1 MKNIILWL
9 LFLVPFVGVGQD
21 TTPIMEKFGINTQ
34 KHSYDQVYLSNN
46 NPTYPINVL
55 ENLTTELRYFLQQE
69 DDYPNVAGRAPG
81 NNEPA
86 FVGYQLFN
94 SADISTFP
102 VGGWDYTQAQLNT
115 VPYAD
120 RRMQGH
126 RDRLK
131 TAIED
136 GFRVQNTLM
145 MFNNGRAGNLGF
157 PNRTFEYSELLGG
170 NSRQAAIDSIAKY
183 AYAYAS
189 LFDQS
194 INNQINGSNGENLSP
209 FLEIQNE
216 PWGVITAD
224 GNRIFLDGF
233 VKGLT
238 QFYGTGD
245 PTQWGIKLIAPAM
258 QAFDPTGFWGDSQ
271 GGSDY
276 IGSFTTGAT
285 FANDTLVYANVHN
298 YGYQVGPF
306 DGQLTYHPEDPNGK
320 FREELETMI
329 DWLDNNGAPNVEVIA
344 TEYGYDSG
352 TVGEAA
358 QAIYLVRA
366 TLILGANPRVAYH
379 YMYEDV
385 DNPALGT
392 GVYSTSGL
400 LTATPPAPS
409 VQRKQGQDKQA
420 YRAALQMKNALGDAR
435 VIEVLAENP
444 SVYCYLLEKSNGD
457 QMIAVWKPDN
467 INNDATP
474 DDPSN
479 ITISY
484 ATPPTQIGDMY
495 KIDGNIGVDATLG
508 STSKGIAQNGASR
521 YSNLGNAFTIE
532 ASPVPYLYEI
542 GEGTVSGGGG
552 TNTATAFVGFG
563 DGSLEKQTQG
573 KLSNIFVNSGT
584 APNYTITANFNSDQF
599 SIAQVDTTDKVTI
612 EYLQDIVVFRIDS
625 IYNVSGSQ
633 ANFDLVMEGDQSY
646 NLPAF
651 PASDAVLMKTTEKGL
666 LTTAVGMSEFTLNRI
681 MNSNILR
688 IDSLFDLISTGG
700 SGGTGTPQ
708 SLQGYDNAGQPSV
721 YTSGQGISIA
731 NGRISAVGRIT
742 TVLGL
747 TDTPNSYDATRM
759 LRVNAAGTG
768 YEHFFFSNGAIPF
781 GIANGGIGYDTNN
794 NFSWRIGDNT
804 LDVRGNGITI
814 KSELTRMLSIDNY
827 RDESFYAPEISF
839 NAYEGTL
846 ASPSALR
853 ANKQLGQLKFF
864 GFDGTQKKQ
873 TASILTFASEN
884 YTATGTG
891 SRMEFSTTPN
901 GATNKQT
908 VFQLNPNGQVRN
920 NLYGQGNYTFTTGDY
935 IPVFSANGT
944 IGELAIDNLKNAPYS
959 DIQHRYKQ
967 DNAIIRNDDMA
978 AWGTSSVFG
987 RAILKHPT
995 EGQIMYF
1002 GASNSAVGDARAEIS
1017 IGAYIMSSPTTG
1029 RFYTNNPII
1038 DRNNI
1043 GLGGTRSGFQP
1054 FDVIQIGNTI
1064 YLFGTKRDNQTGTIS
1079 VMTADINTPFDFG
1092 TTITEVITPTV
1103 SGVNGDQH
1111 GASVML
1117 NPDNSNELLIYF
1129 AANQTGVLG
1138 GEYQIYLASVTLGN
1152 ILNSGSY
1159 SMLNAGNPVMER
1171 WTTQSVKANYPYIE
1185 YSEGEY
1191 TLWYSGQIPNDSNS
1205 RRACYKSTST
1215 DKTAFTHIEEP
1226 VISGSLLGTNRKD
1239 NIYATAPYRV
1249 GNYIYYQGRP
1259 TAAGDYEGILVVP
1272 YDEASEA
1279 ATVGSS
1285 SVWSES
1291 PSNSNNIFYDTGNVG
1306 IGTNEPR
1313 FGLEVFQPTST
1324 ATMLINRGNGT
1335 GVQINSGGTA
1345 SSFVM
1350 TQGRGSDVNAQ
1361 TFFRVQGQAYNDF
1374 FTGSNN
1380 NRTAIFEI
1388 NSRAPLNSFRIIQ
1401 DGSVSLAALAGS
1413 GTRNVSVAAD
1423 GTLVASNN
1431 TASSPMLIANED
1443 ADGTS
1448 TLIVASASAT
1458 ATILAIDVQGQG
1470 IREGTAWTASGNTI
1484 TFIDTG
1490 SGFPSNNTWIRVWYI
1505 D

>member
-1 MKNIILWL
+1 MKNIILWF
-9 LFLVPFVGVGQD
+9 LFLVPFLAIGQD
-21 TTPIMEKFGINTQ
+21 ATPIMEKFGINTQ

-46 NPTYPINVL
+46 NPNYPINVL
-55 ENLTTELRYFLQQE
+55 GNLTTKLRYFLQQE

-81 NNEPA
+81 TQQPA
-86 FVGYQLFN
+86 FVGYELFDP
-94 SADISTFP
+94 SDISTFP
-102 VGGWDYTQAQLNT
+102 VGGWDYTVTEQNS
-115 VPYAD
+115 VVYAD

-131 TAIED
+131 DAIED
-136 GFRVQNTLM
+136 GFNVQSTLM

-157 PNRTFEYSELLGG
+157 PNRTFEYGEIRTST
-170 NSRQAAIDSIAKY
+170 RQAAIDSIAKY

-194 INNQINGSNGENLSP
+194 VNNQINGSSGENLSP

-216 PWGVITAD
+216 PWGVITPD
-224 GNRIFLDGF
+224 GNRLFLDGF

-258 QAFDPTGFWGDSQ
+258 QAFDPTGFWGDAQ

-329 DWLDNNGAPNVEVIA
+329 DWLDNNGAPNVKVIA

-366 TLILGANPRVAYH
+366 TLMLGANPRVAYH

-400 LTATPPAPS
+400 LTADPPAPS
-409 VQRKQGQDKQA
+409 VQRKQGAAKQA

-457 QMIAVWKPDN
+457 QMIAVWRPDN

-474 DDPSN
+474 DDPQDVT
-479 ITISY
+479 ITF

-495 KIDGNIGVDATLG
+495 KIDGNIGLDATLG
-508 STSKGIAQNGASR
+508 STSKGIALNGDSR
-521 YSNLGNAFTIE
+521 YTNNGTGFTIE
-532 ASPVPYLYEI
+532 ASPVPYIYEI
-542 GEGTVSGGGG
+542 GEGTVGGGGG

-599 SIAQVDTTDKVTI
+599 TIGQVDTTDKVTI

-688 IDSLFDLISTGG
+688 IDSLLDLISTGG
-700 SGGTGTPQ
+700 SGGGTGTPQ
-708 SLQGYDNAGQPSV
+708 SLQGYDNTGQSSV

-731 NGRISAVGRIT
+731 NGQVSAVGRIT

-747 TDTPNSYDATRM
+747 TDTPNSYEPTRM

-768 YEHFFFSNGAIPF
+768 YEHFFFNNGAIPF
-781 GIANGGIGYDTNN
+781 GVADGGIGYDTNN
-794 NFSWRIGDNT
+794 NFSWRTGDNT
-804 LDVRGNGITI
+804 LDVRGNGVTI

-827 RDESFYAPEISF
+827 RNETFYAPEISF
-839 NAYEGTL
+839 NAYEGVM
-846 ASPSALR
+846 ASPLAVS

-864 GFDGTQKKQ
+864 GYDGAQKKQ
-873 TASILTFASEN
+873 TASILTFASED
-884 YTATGTG
+884 YTPTGTG
-891 SRMEFSTTPN
+891 SRMEFATTSN

-908 VFQLNPNGQVRN
+908 VFQLNPNGQLRA
-920 NLYGQGNYTFTTGDY
+920 NLYGQGNYTFTTGNY
-935 IPVFSANGT
+935 VPVFSTNGT
-944 IGELAIDNLKNAPYS
+944 MGEVLLS
-959 DIQHRYKQ
+959 SLQGG
-967 DNAIIRNDDMA
+967 
-978 AWGTSSVFG
+978 GTS
-987 RAILKHPT
+987 
-995 EGQIMYF
+995 
-1002 GASNSAVGDARAEIS
+1002 
-1017 IGAYIMSSPTTG
+1017 
-1029 RFYTNNPII
+1029 
-1038 DRNNI
+1038 
-1043 GLGGTRSGFQP
+1043 
-1054 FDVIQIGNTI
+1054 
-1064 YLFGTKRDNQTGTIS
+1064 
-1079 VMTADINTPFDFG
+1079 
-1092 TTITEVITPTV
+1092 
-1103 SGVNGDQH
+1103 
-1111 GASVML
+1111 ML
-1117 NPDNSNELLIYF
+1117 
-1129 AANQTGVLG
+1129 V
-1138 GEYQIYLASVTLGN
+1138 
-1152 ILNSGSY
+1152 
-1159 SMLNAGNPVMER
+1159 
-1171 WTTQSVKANYPYIE
+1171 
-1185 YSEGEY
+1185 
-1191 TLWYSGQIPNDSNS
+1191 
-1205 RRACYKSTST
+1205 
-1215 DKTAFTHIEEP
+1215 
-1226 VISGSLLGTNRKD
+1226 
-1239 NIYATAPYRV
+1239 
-1249 GNYIYYQGRP
+1249 
-1259 TAAGDYEGILVVP
+1259 
-1272 YDEASEA
+1272 
-1279 ATVGSS
+1279 
-1285 SVWSES
+1285 
-1291 PSNSNNIFYDTGNVG
+1291 
-1306 IGTNEPR
+1306 
-1313 FGLEVFQPTST
+1313 
-1324 ATMLINRGNGT
+1324 
-1335 GVQINSGGTA
+1335 
-1345 SSFVM
+1345 
-1350 TQGRGSDVNAQ
+1350 
-1361 TFFRVQGQAYNDF
+1361 
-1374 FTGSNN
+1374 
-1380 NRTAIFEI
+1380 
-1388 NSRAPLNSFRIIQ
+1388 
-1401 DGSVSLAALAGS
+1401 
-1413 GTRNVSVAAD
+1413 
-1423 GTLVASNN
+1423 
-1431 TASSPMLIANED
+1431 ANED

-1448 TLIVASASAT
+1448 TLTVTGASAT
-1458 ATILAIDVQGQG
+1458 STILAIDVQGQG

-1490 SGFPSNNTWIRVWYI
+1490 SGFPANNTWIRVWYI